1 MRIRSCSWCLDSDIE
16 MTEARAAKNGDTVQ
30 VHYTGTLDD
39 GEQFD
44 SSRGRDP
51 LSFTVGSGQ
60 VNGGFDEAVRG
71 LTPGQSRTVH
81 IEPAAAYGSRDEARV
96 LSIPAAEAPD
106 GLRVGDRVQ
115 MGNQPALVTEVTAET
130 VTVDANHE
138 LAGKALNFDVQLIS
152 ID

>member
-1 MRIRSCSWCLDSDIE
+1 MA
-16 MTEARAAKNGDTVQ
+16 EARVAKDGDTVH

-60 VNGGFDEAVRG
+60 VIGGFDEAVRG
-71 LTPGQSRTVH
+71 LTPGESRTVH
-81 IEPAAAYGSRDEARV
+81 IEPGDAYGERDESRV
-96 LSIPAAEAPD
+96 LSVPAAEAPD
-106 GLRVGDRVQ
+106 GLKAGDRVQ
-115 MGNQPALVTEVTAET
+115 MGEQPALVTEVTAET

-138 LAGKALNFDVQLIS
+138 LAGKALNFDVELIS
-152 ID
+152 LD

>member
-1 MRIRSCSWCLDSDIE
+1 MA
-16 MTEARAAKNGDTVQ
+16 EARAAKDCDTVR

-60 VNGGFDEAVRG
+60 VIGGFDEAVRG
-71 LTPGQSRTVH
+71 LSPGQSRTVH
-81 IEPAAAYGSRDEARV
+81 IEPADAYGERDESRIRSV
-96 LSIPAAEAPD
+96 PAAEVPD
-106 GLRVGDRVQ
+106 GLKAGDRVQ
-115 MGNQPALVTEVTAET
+115 MGGQPVLVTEVTAET

-138 LAGKALNFDVQLIS
+138 LAGQALNFDVELIS
-152 ID
+152 LD

>member
-1 MRIRSCSWCLDSDIE
+1 MA
-16 MTEARAAKNGDTVQ
+16 EARAAKDGDTVH

-60 VNGGFDEAVRG
+60 VIGGFDEAVRG
-71 LTPGQSRTVH
+71 LNPGESRTVH
-81 IEPAAAYGSRDEARV
+81 IEPADAYGLRDETRI
-96 LSIPAAEAPD
+96 LSVPAAEAPD
-106 GLRVGDRVQ
+106 GLKVGDRVQ

-138 LAGKALNFDVQLIS
+138 LAGKALNFDVELIS
-152 ID
+152 LD